1 MNMIFN
7 FIITIFVKA
16 FGIVYKWLDQYLI
29 AYLLNFVKGFEFAII
44 IMSMILFLVISVFL
58 TIRHLKRLPKY
69 YVIEIVD
76 AYGKK
81 TTIDDLRIIFVTY
94 DAAESYARFYRDIYK
109 EQYKFRVIGL
119 KDTRIVSENKRN

>member
-1 MNMIFN
+1 MIFN

-119 KDTRIVSENKRN
+119 KDMRIVSENKRN

>member
-1 MNMIFN
+1 
-7 FIITIFVKA
+7 
-16 FGIVYKWLDQYLI
+16 
-29 AYLLNFVKGFEFAII
+29 
-44 IMSMILFLVISVFL
+44 MILFLVISVFL

-76 AYGKK
+76 GYGKK
-81 TTIDDLRIIFVTY
+81 TTIDDLRVIFVTY

-119 KDTRIVSENKRN
+119 KDQRIISGNKRNNY